1 MMKKIL
7 LPVVAFLVVGLA
19 MYFAF
24 QKESEESIV
33 IYSGRSKA
41 LVDPIIARFQEETGI
56 KVEVK
61 YGGTTQ
67 LAVALIEEGSRSPAD
82 LFWAQDAGAL
92 GAVQKADLL
101 RILDGEITDLLPQNF
116 RNSNG
121 TWVAT
126 SGRARVLAYAPSRVD
141 VALLPATVFDL
152 GNPLWKGR
160 IAWAP
165 TNGSFQSFVTA
176 MLLEY
181 GEERT
186 LEWLLAVKNN
196 GAINYANNNAILQG
210 IAAGEADLG
219 ITNHYYLFRS
229 KAENAGFPV
238 EQTYFEAGDV
248 GNMVNVAGIA
258 HLKSSKNADASEQFI
273 AFLLSE
279 ETQRWFAEVVFE
291 YPVIETGVEAF
302 GVEEL
307 IEVSPSINLEELD
320 DLENTLKLLREA
332 GLL

>member
-1 MMKKIL
+1 MKKIL
-7 LPVVAFLVVGLA
+7 LPVVAVLIVGVGL
-19 MYFAF
+19 YYTF
-24 QKESEESIV
+24 QSVEEDSLV

-41 LVDPIIARFQEETGI
+41 LVDPIIARFQDETGI
-56 KVEVK
+56 NVEVK

-101 RILDGEITDLLPQNF
+101 RVLDGDITDLLPQNF

-141 VALLPATVFDL
+141 ETLLPESVFDL
-152 GNPLWKGR
+152 GNPIWKGR

-176 MLLEY
+176 MLLEF

-229 KAENAGFPV
+229 KAENAAFPV
-238 EQTYFEAGDV
+238 EQTYFRAGDV

-258 HLKSSKNADASEQFI
+258 QLKSSKNASAAERFI

-302 GVEEL
+302 GVEVL
-307 IEVSPSINLEELD
+307 IEVSPSINLEDLD

>member
-1 MMKKIL
+1 MKKIL
-7 LPVVAFLVVGLA
+7 LPLVALLVVGISF
-19 MYFAF
+19 YYAF
-24 QKESEESIV
+24 QSNHDESIV

-41 LVDPIIARFQEETGI
+41 LVDPIIARFQEKTGI
-56 KVEVK
+56 KVDVK

-67 LAVALIEEGSRSPAD
+67 LAVALIEEGGKSPAD

-92 GAVQKADLL
+92 GAVQKAGLL
-101 RILDGEITDLLPQNF
+101 RTLDAEITDLLPQNF

-126 SGRARVLAYAPSRVD
+126 SGRARVLAYAPSKVRVD
-141 VALLPATVFDL
+141 DLPASVFDL
-152 GNPLWKGR
+152 VNPIWKGR

-176 MLLEY
+176 MLLEF

-186 LEWLLAVKNN
+186 LQWLLGVKNN

-219 ITNHYYLFRS
+219 ITNHYYLYRS
-229 KAENAGFPV
+229 KAENANFPV
-238 EQTYFEAGDV
+238 EQTYFQAGDV

-258 HLKSSKNADASEQFI
+258 HLKSSKNAASSARFI
-273 AFLLSE
+273 EFLLSE
-279 ETQRWFAEVVFE
+279 ETQKWFAEVVFE

-302 GVEEL
+302 GIEEL
-307 IEVSPSINLEELD
+307 IEVSPSI
-320 DLENTLKLLREA
+320 DLENLDNLEDTLKLLREA